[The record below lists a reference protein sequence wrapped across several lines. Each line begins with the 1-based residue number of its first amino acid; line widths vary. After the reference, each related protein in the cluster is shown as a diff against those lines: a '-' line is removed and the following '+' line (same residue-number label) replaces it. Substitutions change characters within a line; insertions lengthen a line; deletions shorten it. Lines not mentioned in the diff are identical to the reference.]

1 MVCGR
6 QAAIGWVTAALFALY
21 CAVPACAQESTTA
34 PVEVTGHV
42 DQSDGKNTP
51 HPTNVVVWLKA
62 IDHAEDAPAPQSGRY
77 TLAQKKKM
85 FSPHLLVIPVGSTVS
100 FPNDDPFFHNVF
112 SLFNGKR
119 FDLGLYE
126 AGSTRDV
133 VFSREGVSYIFCD
146 IHPQMSAV
154 VLSLSTP
161 LHAIA
166 NASGKFDIHA
176 VPPGEYDLHVWIEGA
191 PQPALDRLTRRV
203 RVRAGMAEIAVDASN
218 LPHAEGEHLNKFGKP
233 YDREAGQV
241 Y

>member
-1 MVCGR
+1 MGR
-6 QAAIGWVTAALFALY
+6 GRDAAGTWIAALIL
-21 CAVPACAQESTTA
+21 AVCCTYLAHPQESGTS

-42 DQSDGKNTP
+42 DLPKAKSTTHQP
-51 HPTNVVVWLKA
+51 NVVVWLNP
-62 IDHAEDAPAPQSGRY
+62 ISHAEALPAPRPGRY

-100 FPNDDPFFHNVF
+100 FPNQDPFFHNVF

-133 VFSREGVSYIFCD
+133 VFSREGVSYIFCN
-146 IHPQMSAV
+146 IHPEMSAV
-154 VLSLSTP
+154 ILSLSTS
-161 LHAIA
+161 LNVVADAA
-166 NASGKFDIHA
+166 NKFVIHGA
-176 VPPGEYDLHVWIEGA
+176 PPGDYELHIWIEGTQ
-191 PQPALDRLTRRV
+191 QPALDRLMHRV
-203 RVRAGMAEIAVDASN
+203 HVHAGMAEIEVDASN
-218 LPHAEGEHLNKFGKP
+218 VPNADDGHLNKFGKP